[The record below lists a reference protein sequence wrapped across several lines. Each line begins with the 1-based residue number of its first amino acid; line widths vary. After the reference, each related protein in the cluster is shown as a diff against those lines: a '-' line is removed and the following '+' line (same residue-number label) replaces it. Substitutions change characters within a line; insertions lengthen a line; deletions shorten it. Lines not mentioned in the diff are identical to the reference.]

1 MGYRVPHH
9 PSLDMPTIY
18 QQPGLDMSEDP
29 ALQAA
34 ALTLNQRFRTNP
46 PDEYTMANRRGLSS
60 EFMGPPAPYEYMRE
74 AGLPGADFV
83 GPAQYDA
90 YRDWDPKILGLFL
103 QDDERQRFFNE
114 RVREMPMGLDRPPS
128 YRGEEPL
135 GARPWPD
142 SMLERAGVS
151 PDDPSQAARRK
162 LVEMSYR
169 RGR

>member
-1 MGYRVPHH
+1 MGFRMPYGAD
-9 PSLDMPTIY
+9 LDMPREFY
-18 QQPGLDMSEDP
+18 QMNSTPEDP
-29 ALQAA
+29 RLQAA
-34 ALTLNQRFRTNP
+34 ALTLNQAYP
-46 PDEYTMANRRGLSS
+46 PGEYTMANRRGLSS

-74 AGLPGADFV
+74 PGLPGADFV
-83 GPAQYDA
+83 GPVQNDP
-90 YRDWDPKILGLFL
+90 YRDWDPKILGLDL
-103 QDDERQRFFNE
+103 LDDEHQRFFNE
-114 RVREMPMGLDRPPS
+114 RVRMSPMGLNRPLS

-151 PDDPSQAARRK
+151 PEDPSQAARRK

>member
-1 MGYRVPHH
+1 MGFRMPYGAD
-9 PSLDMPTIY
+9 LDMPREFY
-18 QQPGLDMSEDP
+18 QPTNWDTPEDP
-29 ALQAA
+29 RLQAA
-34 ALTLNQRFRTNP
+34 ALTLNQAYP
-46 PDEYTMANRRGLSS
+46 PGEYTMANRRGLSS

-90 YRDWDPKILGLFL
+90 YRDYERHPLSPFIHGSDYQTYI
-103 QDDERQRFFNE
+103 DEV
-114 RVREMPMGLDRPPS
+114 VRMMPMGLERPVS